1 MFWKKK
7 AEEGEGLKHIKVPPD
22 SRQAYR
28 ISPSEL
34 DPIVVNSGKD
44 SYDVA
49 DISSGGLSL
58 ISDKLKVEDELDITF
73 TLPVSEDKIEARI
86 KVLRVG
92 RKNIRHCQ
100 FLGLQQKMEDKI
112 HKYVL
117 ERQKEELRF

>member
-7 AEEGEGLKHIKVPPD
+7 AEEEEGLKHIKVPPD

-28 ISPSEL
+28 ITPSEL
-34 DPIVVNSGKD
+34 DPIILYSGKD
-44 SYDVA
+44 SYEVA

-58 ISDKLKVEDELDITF
+58 LSDKLKVEDEIDVIF
-73 TLPVSEDKIEARI
+73 SLPVSEDKIEVRL

-92 RKNIRHCQ
+92 KKNIRHCQ
-100 FLGLQQKMEDKI
+100 FLGLQQDMEDKI